1 MKPRIFVAGLLLAV
15 AISTWGG
22 LAYQTV
28 PVSTTQTMTVEST
41 EMSVSYSAYL
51 ATSTAAY
58 PTQFFSTSIYSQPAA
73 TVCAGLYPGACV
85 GYPPTVITRNIPVIE
100 TAQST
105 IQVQD
110 TATISYSLT
119 ATSSITGS
127 STIIVTAYQAL
138 GLNALTFN
146 VVAITIIALLAL
158 TTVWIAKANRPK
170 SESETEKAVPS
181 SNPCVECCEELPPNS
196 KFCNNCGAKQP

>member
-1 MKPRIFVAGLLLAV
+1 MKPRIFVAGLLLVV
-15 AISTWGG
+15 AILTFGG

-28 PVSTTQTMTVEST
+28 PVNITQTMTEEST
-41 EMSVSYSAYL
+41 GMAVSYSAYL

-85 GYPPTVITRNIPVIE
+85 GYPPTVITRNIPVIQ

-105 IQVQD
+105 IQLQD

-119 ATSSITGS
+119 VTSSITES
-127 STIIVTAYQAL
+127 STIIMAAYQTL

-146 VVAITIIALLAL
+146 VVAITVIALLAL
-158 TTVWIAKANRPK
+158 TTVWVAKTNRPK
-170 SESETEKAVPS
+170 SESETGKAAPS
-181 SNPCVECCEELPPNS
+181 SNPCVECGQELPPNS